1 MLNEDKIKVMTAMAV
16 YEEKYGKQD
25 RIADSYYMGDYI
37 FKKNSWTRILIF
49 IGFVILAFFYLGYNI
64 LNENIDFF
72 SEDFSGIIFKVVIV
86 LIILLIIYTSIGTAI
101 NKKKY
106 NDAQNRLEKLAY
118 LQKIFNQM
126 ELEELVGEFTEWPEN
141 SVAASSRR
149 WLRGELDSDTLKKIL
164 ERSHSDRK
172 DWNYETDEMYKKA
185 IRLLSIEDLYGE

>member
-49 IGFVILAFFYLGYNI
+49 IGFIILAGFYLGYNI
-64 LNENIDFF
+64 LNENIDLF
-72 SEDFSGIIFKVVIV
+72 STDFESVIVKVVIV

-106 NDAQNRLEKLAY
+106 NDSQARLEKLAY

-126 ELEELVGEFTEWPEN
+126 ELEDLIAEFADSGSDTLSLP
-141 SVAASSRR
+141 SKR
-149 WLRGELDSDTLKKIL
+149 WLRGELDSDTLKQL
-164 ERSHSDRK
+164 MERTFSSRK
-172 DWNYETDEMYKKA
+172 DWDYETASMYRKA
-185 IRLLSIEDLYGE
+185 IKLLSIEDLYRE